1 MTIVITYKFSSGK
14 NGFKYFIGHKKDD
27 EWISKVLIILSAC
40 LFWSKK
46 NNYLKNKIKSV
57 IKLAKLWNES

>member
-27 EWISKVLIILSAC
+27 EWISKK
-40 LFWSKK
+40 FW
-46 NNYLKNKIKSV
+46 
-57 IKLAKLWNES
+57 